1 MDRAN
6 LLVALLSALVGAI
19 SLSVVLATARPVSL
33 GGLLAAV
40 LLLNAVVRFQLA
52 RQH

>member
-6 LLVALLSALVGAI
+6 LFVAMLSALVGAI
-19 SLSVVLATARPVSL
+19 ALAFALASGQPVSL
-33 GGLLAAV
+33 GGLLGVV
-40 LLLNAVVRFQLA
+40 LLLNAIVRYQLA